1 MGICNYYSIIFAKNP
16 PKYWWVLNSIQKQNG
31 SQYGCHSIKLLFFNF
46 QDAHRTSLGANT
58 AGNALGH
65 GILLLMYHHLGRTYF
80 HTLTATDTQLL
91 VDHIDAGLGILA
103 DRAMGAGAH
112 AFAAL
117 YAGLDLGFALVVH
130 DLYAALGRIKL
141 LVEGLGAGPDAAQA
155 RHALNVFIGYKLLHR
170 LFPPTSC
177 V

>member
-1 MGICNYYSIIFAKNP
+1 MHLDKAP
-16 PKYWWVLNSIQKQNG
+16 PGAPPYCAVIP
-31 SQYGCHSIKLLFFNF
+31 LLLHHA
-46 QDAHRTSLGANT
+46 QQVHRTGLGADA
-58 AGNALGH
+58 AGNALG
-65 GILLLMYHHLGRTYF
+65 GR
-80 HTLTATDTQLL
+80 LTHRHNLHRACLDAVSAADAQLF

-177 V
+177 VWIIITQ